1 MSDSDMINTEL
12 TDGVVKRSEGTVHG
26 FAGIDVSKAT
36 LELALVDGSKTI
48 VFENNACGIRT
59 LLAKLVAVGPL
70 GAIVLEATGGLERD
84 ASLALCAA
92 SLPVMVVNPRQAHNF
107 ANALGILAKTDV
119 IDARALAQ
127 FARTLYQSDK
137 REALLMRM
145 PEPQQLAL
153 MVLVT
158 RRGQLVE
165 MRVAEG
171 NRLPGAGK
179 AAQKSIRV
187 VITLLNREI
196 VRLDREIGNALD
208 GHFAEKIK
216 LLNGLKGVAQGTQ
229 AALMAGL
236 PELGTLT
243 RRAIGKIVGVAPL
256 NRDSGTM
263 RGKRTT
269 WGGRAMVRSALYMA
283 TLSAVRHNAVLR
295 AFHHRLREKGK
306 PKKVVL
312 VACMHKLL
320 SIMNAIFKSNV
331 PWNPNFHSTKKA

>member
-1 MSDSDMINTEL
+1 MMSDSEMNNTEL
-12 TDGVVKRSEGTVHG
+12 TDGVVKRSEGAVLG

-59 LLAKLVAVGPL
+59 LLAKLIAVGPL

-92 SLPVMVVNPRQAHNF
+92 GLPVMVVNPRQAHNF

-153 MVLVT
+153 MVLVS
-158 RRGQLVE
+158 RRGQLVD

-171 NRLPGAGK
+171 NRLSGAG
-179 AAQKSIRV
+179 
-187 VITLLNREI
+187 NRQAGS
-196 VRLDREIGNALD
+196 GNRQRPGGAL
-208 GHFAEKIK
+208 
-216 LLNGLKGVAQGTQ
+216 
-229 AALMAGL
+229 
-236 PELGTLT
+236 
-243 RRAIGKIVGVAPL
+243 
-256 NRDSGTM
+256 
-263 RGKRTT
+263 
-269 WGGRAMVRSALYMA
+269 
-283 TLSAVRHNAVLR
+283 
-295 AFHHRLREKGK
+295 
-306 PKKVVL
+306 
-312 VACMHKLL
+312 C
-320 SIMNAIFKSNV
+320 
-331 PWNPNFHSTKKA
+331 